1 MSGAP
6 HLQHLPK
13 MGAIEDRGPRD
24 APRRGTPRFPA
35 GSPSSQPRVQGGERR
50 GKEGRGSR
58 TLLGGTCL
66 SSGAVP
72 GHRRAGSPP
81 GEPGLSPRK
90 VRPSPRGTRAPALR
104 LLPWLPPRGPRL
116 PQVSPPAPYLLE
128 TSEAVPGGAQ
138 QRAQLQQP
146 RGQRQVL
153 RRSLRH
159 GCPPPAAGT
168 ALGLPRPLSR
178 PQTPGDPPRRLGFG
192 CAASAVRGAGLEA
205 GPGGAGPEPRRGLE
219 SPRGSRGE
227 TEFGGGACLDG
238 EVLGGAWSGWPGPRD
253 GDLGAGPVLG
263 PVLLETRARSS
274 FPNPPAGPGACAAS

>member
-116 PQVSPPAPYLLE
+116 PQFPLPPL
-128 TSEAVPGGAQ
+128 T
-138 QRAQLQQP
+138 
-146 RGQRQVL
+146 
-153 RRSLRH
+153 
-159 GCPPPAAGT
+159 C
-168 ALGLPRPLSR
+168 SR
-178 PQTPGDPPRRLGFG
+178 PRRLSRGAPSSAHSSSSLEG
-192 CAASAVRGAGLEA
+192 SDKCCDAASAMAARRPLRVPRSGCLGRSAARRPLGTRRAAWGSGALRAPSAGRGWRQGLEGRGPSRGGAWRAPADPAGRQSLGAGLAWMGRFWA
-205 GPGGAGPEPRRGLE
+205 GPGVAGP
-219 SPRGSRGE
+219 
-227 TEFGGGACLDG
+227 A
-238 EVLGGAWSGWPGPRD
+238 PGM
-253 GDLGAGPVLG
+253 G
-263 PVLLETRARSS
+263 T
-274 FPNPPAGPGACAAS
+274 